1 MESAPLLGQAR
12 ALEEDLRRWRRDFH
26 MHPEL
31 GFQEHRSGEIIA
43 AALKGWGYEVREG
56 VAGTGVLGYLQGS
69 REGRTVMLRFDM
81 DALPIQEESKSA
93 YASKHEGIMHA
104 CGHDGHMAI
113 GLGVAKLLAD
123 SRDSLP
129 GHLLLVF
136 QPAEEGLGGAERML
150 AEGALKI
157 WPPERALGMHLW
169 NEKPVGWLGLTPGP
183 VMAGA
188 DRLEILLKGQG
199 GHAAMP
205 HKTRDPVPAAA
216 QVIAGLQSIVARNVD
231 PLAAAVLTIGVVQAG
246 TAFNIIPDRIR
257 LEGTVRTFDEQTRAV
272 VLRRARDMALQQAE
286 AFGCQAKFVVEPI
299 TPPLVND
306 PESTRLATEIARELF
321 PDWLLEPDF
330 RVMGSEDMAF
340 FLREV
345 PGVYLFL
352 GSSSPEKGLVSSH
365 HTPTFDFD
373 EQVLPAAAALMA
385 SVAIALM
392 SSDP

>member
-43 AALKGWGYEVREG
+43 AALKGWGYKVREG

-123 SRDSLP
+123 SHDLLP
-129 GHLLLVF
+129 GHLLMVF

-373 EQVLPAAAALMA
+373 EQVLPAAVALMA

>member
-43 AALKGWGYEVREG
+43 AALKGWGYKVREG

-123 SRDSLP
+123 SHDLLP
-129 GHLLLVF
+129 GHLLMVF